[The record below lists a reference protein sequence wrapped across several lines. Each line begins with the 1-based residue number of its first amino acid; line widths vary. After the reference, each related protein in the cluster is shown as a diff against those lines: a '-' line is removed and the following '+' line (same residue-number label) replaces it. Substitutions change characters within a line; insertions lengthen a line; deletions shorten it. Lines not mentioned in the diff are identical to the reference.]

1 MLSLQAGIY
10 RPFFCVRKS
19 SHTILALGKHPP
31 GFGNAFLW
39 AKTHFRDLGNA
50 FLLPKSLSQDLGNA
64 ILRSKHHSLSLGNA
78 IPDCE
83 TYPPSCGMLAQN
95 AKPFRRNEKSN
106 RKMRRMLFF

>member
-1 MLSLQAGIY
+1 MLSLQAGMY

-19 SHTILALGKHPP
+19 PHTILVSGKHSP
-31 GFGNAFLW
+31 GFGNTFLW
-39 AKTHFRDLGNA
+39 AKTHFQDSENVI
-50 FLLPKSLSQDLGNA
+50 LLAKFLSQDLENA
-64 ILRSKHHSLSLGNA
+64 ILRSKIHSRSLGNA